1 MVKLHSLS
9 TRLIGAVA
17 LMAIVICGVLAA
29 IFLGQQAQLT
39 DLALEREMKAEYQ
52 SVLAAIDYERKT
64 VLSLA
69 TFAAGLPDTHEGLAA
84 RDRDRLAKA
93 LTEGQQ
99 AISKTFGYDTLT
111 FSYPPATAFYRVHN
125 PKVFDDDI
133 STRRQ
138 MIVDLHRDG
147 IARSGVEPSLTTL
160 AIFGAVPLF
169 QNGQRIGV
177 IDFGMSVG
185 KPFVDAV
192 KARFGIDIAIH
203 TLDGKDYKTL
213 ISTLP
218 NGTLG
223 TPAQYQSAFAGTPLV
238 ERGTLAGA
246 AVAVYYGQ
254 LVNFSGKPIGVI
266 EIVKNIQ
273 DLSAI
278 TDHTRNYMIMLTCG
292 VLALAVVIGL
302 ILAVRLSRPILKIT
316 RVMNTLSSG
325 NTAVDVPGTGRRD
338 EIGQMAAAVQV
349 FKSNMQESDRL
360 RREQDELKAQAEVE
374 KKAAM
379 HRMADEFEASVKG
392 VVQIVSSSATKV
404 QASAQS
410 MSATAE
416 ETSRQSNVVKGASQ
430 EASHNVDAVASAT
443 EELAT
448 SVNEISRRVNEA
460 SQMSTRAVE
469 QASET
474 DARVTSLAE
483 AAQKI
488 GDVVQL
494 INDIANQ
501 TNLLA
506 LNATIEAARAGDA
519 GKGFA
524 VVASEVKNL
533 ATQTAK
539 ATEDIT
545 AQIDSIQAATGGAV
559 EAIRG
564 ISATIGHVNEI
575 ATSVAAAVEEQDAA
589 TKEIARNVQQA
600 SARTGE
606 VSSSIAAVTEAAGE
620 TGHASSEVLHAA
632 GDLAEQADRLRSQV
646 DSFLSR
652 VKAA

>member
-1 MVKLHSLS
+1 MMKFHSLS
-9 TRLIGAVA
+9 TRLIAAVGLLAVA
-17 LMAIVICGVLAA
+17 ICGVLAA
-29 IFLGQQAQLT
+29 LFLRQQAQLT

-64 VLSLA
+64 VLALS
-69 TFAAGLPDTHEGLAA
+69 TFAAGLPVTHEALAA
-84 RDRDRLAKA
+84 RDRDRLAA
-93 LTEGQQ
+93 TFTESQQ
-99 AISKTFGYDTLT
+99 ALSKTFGYDTMVL
-111 FSYPPATAFYRVHN
+111 SYPPAIAFYRVHS
-125 PKVFDDDI
+125 PKLFDDDI
-133 STRRQ
+133 SARRQ
-138 MIVDLHRDG
+138 MIADLHRDG
-147 IARSGVEPSLTTL
+147 VARSGIEPSLTTL
-160 AIFGAVPLF
+160 AIFGAVPLV
-169 QNGQRIGV
+169 QDGQRIGA
-177 IDFGMSVG
+177 IDFGMSMG

-192 KARFGIDIAIH
+192 KARFGIDLAIH
-203 TLDGKDYKTL
+203 AYDGKEYKTL

-223 TPAQYQSAFAGTPLV
+223 ASAQYQPAFAGTPV
-238 ERGTLAGA
+238 IERASLAGA
-246 AVAVYYGQ
+246 AVAVYYAQ
-254 LVNFSGKPIGVI
+254 IVNFSGKPIGVI

-278 TDHTRNYMIMLTCG
+278 TDHTRNYMIALTLG
-292 VLALAVVIGL
+292 VLAVAIGIGL
-302 ILAVRLSRPILKIT
+302 FLAVRLSQPILRIT
-316 RVMNTLSSG
+316 RVMNALSTG
-325 NTAVDVPGTGRRD
+325 DMAVEVPGTGRRD

-349 FKSNMQESDRL
+349 FKGNMQEADRL
-360 RREQDELKAQAEVE
+360 RGEQDKLKAQSEAE

-379 HRMADEFEASVKG
+379 HHMADEFEASVKS
-392 VVQIVSSSATKV
+392 VVQVVSGSAAKV

-416 ETSRQSNVVKGASQ
+416 ETSRQSHVVKGASE
-430 EASHNVDAVASAT
+430 EASRNVNAVASAA
-443 EELAT
+443 EQLAV

-460 SQMSTRAVE
+460 SQMSMRAVE
-469 QASET
+469 QASQT

-494 INDIANQ
+494 INNIASQ

-506 LNATIEAARAGDA
+506 LNATIEAARAGEA

-524 VVASEVKNL
+524 VVAVEVKSL

-559 EAIRG
+559 EAIRA
-564 ISATIGHVNEI
+564 ISQTIGQVNEI

-606 VSSSIAAVTEAAGE
+606 VSSSIATVTEAAGE
-620 TGHASSEVLHAA
+620 TGHASSEVLEAA
-632 GDLAEQADRLRSQV
+632 GDLSAQADRLRNEV
-646 DSFLSR
+646 DAFLGR